1 MDVTGNISTAEVLA
15 IAAYMAA
22 CLALMGWYA
31 GRRKPAA
38 PAVPPPPT
46 NRKRNKE

>member
-1 MDVTGNISTAEVLA
+1 MDVTGPVSTFEVLA

-22 CLALMGWYA
+22 CLAVMGWYA
-31 GRRKPAA
+31 GRKPAA

-46 NRKRNKE
+46 NRKHKE

>member
-1 MDVTGNISTAEVLA
+1 MDVTGPVSTAEVLA

-31 GRRKPAA
+31 GRKP
-38 PAVPPPPT
+38 PVPPPPT
-46 NRKRNKE
+46 NRQRNKE